1 MGIVK
6 ERLYA
11 NALEIKNHEEPR
23 LYIGFSSIG
32 HICRRYLWLDYH
44 KNELKSQFNEKQAVI
59 FDNGH
64 WVEKKLIHNIRQAGF
79 EISAQQMEMS
89 LFDGKFKGHSDGIIN
104 HPEYGKVVLEI
115 KGIQKNTWNQYVK
128 KGIKEISPTYYAQ
141 AIMYSGYLN
150 LSGTLFVIE
159 NKDNQDLYEE
169 FIPSNFTEYN
179 MLCRKAE
186 SIIHGEIPAGIS
198 TRVDWWQ
205 CTMCDFNNDNAC
217 RKDWNKERLF

>member
-1 MGIVK
+1 MGIIK

-11 NALEIKNHEEPR
+11 NALERKTHEEPR
-23 LYIGFSSIG
+23 SYLGFSSIG

-44 KNELKSQFNEKQAVI
+44 KKELKSKPKPETLRI
-59 FDNGH
+59 WDNGI
-64 WVEKKLIHNIRQAGF
+64 VLENKIIHELRQSNIEVSG
-79 EISAQQMEMS
+79 QQIEMS
-89 LFDGKFKGHSDGIIN
+89 LFNGKFKGHCDGIIN
-104 HPEYGKVVLEI
+104 HPEHGKVILEI

-128 KGIKEISPTYYAQ
+128 KGVKEISPTYYAQ

-198 TRVDWWQ
+198 TRRDFWQ
-205 CTMCDFNNDNAC
+205 CFNCQFNNDNAC
-217 RKDWNKERLF
+217 RKNWNETPF

>member
-11 NALEIKNHEEPR
+11 NALERKNHEEPR
-23 LYIGFSSIG
+23 DYLGFSQIG

-44 KNELKSQFNEKQAVI
+44 KKELKSQFNEKQAVI

-64 WVEKKLIHNIRQAGF
+64 WVEKKIIHNMRQAGF

-89 LFDGKFKGHSDGIIN
+89 LFDGKFLG
-104 HPEYGKVVLEI
+104 HPEGITTIEPHGKVIFEI
-115 KGIQKNTWNQYVK
+115 KGLKQSEWNKYNKHGVK
-128 KGIKEISPTYYAQ
+128 ATSPTYYGQ
-141 AIMYSGYLN
+141 AIMLAGYLN
-150 LSGTLFVIE
+150 LLGTYWIAE

-186 SIIHGEIPAGIS
+186 SIIHGEIPEGIS
-198 TRVDWWQ
+198 SRVDWWQ
-205 CTMCDFNNDNAC
+205 CSTCSMNNENAC
-217 RKDWNKERLF
+217 RKNWKGEKPF